1 MIALIDS
8 DVLCYRSGFAV
19 ESKLPDGTIELEPL
33 SHAFYNVDTTIHS
46 ILKATKADDYTLYL
60 TGKDNFR
67 DKIATVRPYKGN
79 RDKQHRPIY
88 YDEIREYM
96 IDKHSAIVVD
106 GMEADD
112 ALSIAQYT
120 DYLAANSLIKNLR
133 EDSINKSFIK
143 LHRVCETIIAT
154 IDKDLMMVPG
164 WNYNWVTDKLMWRT
178 EDECHRFFH
187 TQLLTGDITD
197 NIVGVPGIGAVKAKQ
212 ILDKADETGEAYIC
226 AIGKEY
232 AKSYED
238 PERILIEMGQLLW
251 MKRSEKDMWNL

>member
-19 ESKLPDGTIELEPL
+19 ESKLSDGTIELEPL

-46 ILKATKADDYTLYL
+46 ILKATNSDDYTLYL

-67 DKIATVRPYKGN
+67 DKIATIRPYKGN

-88 YDEIREYM
+88 YNEIREYM
-96 IDKHSAIVVD
+96 IDKHNAIVID
-106 GMEADD
+106 NQEADD
-112 ALSIAQYT
+112 ALSIEQYT
-120 DYLAANSLIKNLR
+120 QYAA
-133 EDSINKSFIK
+133 SIQSNIQMRLEGSDIEPQFNT
-143 LHRVCETIIAT
+143 TICT

-164 WNYNWVTDKLMWRT
+164 FNYNWVTDKLVWRT
-178 EDECHRFFH
+178 EDECNRFFH

-212 ILDKADETGEAYIC
+212 ILDRADETGEAYIC
-226 AIGKEY
+226 SVGKEY

-238 PERILIEMGQLLW
+238 PERILIEMGRLLY
-251 MKRSEKDMWNL
+251 MRRYENEMWELPS

>member
-1 MIALIDS
+1 MKALIDS

-19 ESKLPDGTIELEPL
+19 ESKLPDGTIEIEPL

-46 ILKATKADDYTLYL
+46 ILKATNADDYELYL

-88 YDEIREYM
+88 YNEIREYM
-96 IDKHSAIVVD
+96 IDKYHAVVVD
-106 GMEADD
+106 NQEADD
-112 ALSIAQYT
+112 ALAIEQYT
-120 DYLAANSLIKNLR
+120 QYSTAIEANKQMRLEGSDI
-133 EDSINKSFIK
+133 EPHFTTVICT
-143 LHRVCETIIAT
+143 V
-154 IDKDLMMVPG
+154 DKDLMMIPG
-164 WNYNWVTDKLMWRT
+164 NNYNWATDKLVWRT
-178 EDECHRFFH
+178 EDECNRFFH
-187 TQLLTGDITD
+187 TQLLTGDLTD

-251 MKRSEKDMWNL
+251 MKRTEEEMWNLQT